1 MTRRGKEEG
10 WGPRARV
17 TPAIQPALLYVASFS
32 VHLPPNKLC
41 LHVMGKVGVEAG
53 AWVRAWRRAL
63 ACRDAL
69 FLHLGMTHATAR
81 PLSTLARP
89 LSTQLLALFLH
100 SPSFYT
106 LLLCSAI
113 ARIVAMRRCIV
124 CVCLCTCCSF
134 QRSVCL
140 KKNRALTNSK
150 QQFLLLF

>member
-1 MTRRGKEEG
+1 MGTASSSDASDSTCFAACCLIFSAFTAKQTLFACYGEGTGGGRRVGACVK
-10 WGPRARV
+10 
-17 TPAIQPALLYVASFS
+17 AST
-32 VHLPPNKLC
+32 C
-41 LHVMGKVGVEAG
+41 
-53 AWVRAWRRAL
+53 VRHAP
-63 ACRDAL
+63 